1 MIMQDLSKYLEDG
14 ILFDGRYRLI
24 KLLSTEGGTADVWLA
39 ENYES
44 VDTKLSEDTD
54 DVVRVE
60 GTGVLVAIKIYRP
73 KNILDVDGEQS
84 FKAEF
89 KTIFNCHHANLLPT
103 TDYSIFEGMPY
114 LVMPFCDNGS
124 AESLVGCTEEADMW
138 KFLADVA
145 AGLSYLHSVSPQI
158 IHQDIKPAN
167 ILIDTNKN
175 YCITDF
181 GISIK
186 SGVDDDHCIDN
197 VSSGTLIYMPPERF
211 LDGYVPQ
218 ASSDIWSFGATAY
231 ELITGD
237 VPFGDSGGAAQIEGA
252 KVPPIKKPISKRMA
266 KIIYACLDANPK
278 KRPSAEYIAQYAAN
292 KGKKGNLLIG
302 IGAVLAVGLVAGGIS
317 TWQLKPKPLDP
328 FMVYKNSGDSIIGLQ
343 KQELRDVK
351 YVNHSVALNR
361 LIGAK
366 NYYTKALLENADSPA
381 VNDSISGRIE
391 AIDNIFPV
399 LEQYKGVCDTLDFVI
414 KEDLPT
420 QVEIFSAK
428 RDEIS
433 KMLKQK
439 IQKL

>member
-1 MIMQDLSKYLEDG
+1 MMQDLSKYIEDG

-44 VDTKLSEDTD
+44 VDTKLSEETD
-54 DVVRVE
+54 DVVRVD

-103 TDYSIFEGMPY
+103 TDYSIFDGMPY

-124 AESLVGCTEEADMW
+124 AESLVGCIEEADMW
-138 KFLADVA
+138 KFLTDVA

-186 SGVDDDHCIDN
+186 SGVDDDHCMEN

-211 LDGYVPQ
+211 LDGYVPD

-237 VPFGDSGGAAQIEGA
+237 VPFGDRGGEAQLEGA
-252 KVPPIKKPISKRMA
+252 NVPPIKTPISKRMA

-278 KRPSAEYIAQYAAN
+278 KRPSASYIAQYAAN
-292 KGKKGNLLIG
+292 KGKKGNLLLG
-302 IGAVLAVGLVAGGIS
+302 VGAVLTVGLVVGGIS
-317 TWQLKPKPLDP
+317 IWQLKPKPIEP
-328 FMVYKNSGDSIIGLQ
+328 FTVYKNSGDSIIGLQ

-366 NYYTKALLENADSPA
+366 NYYTKALLENADYPEA
-381 VNDSISGRIE
+381 NDSISGRIE
-391 AIDNIFPV
+391 AIDNIFPM
-399 LEQYKGVCDTLDFVI
+399 LEQYKGICDTLDFVI
-414 KEDLPT
+414 KEDLPI
-420 QVEIFSAK
+420 QVEIFSTK

-433 KMLKQK
+433 KMLKLK